1 MGNNSRILEAYSW
14 AEFRAKFNKT
24 ALAQFTDEETG
35 EVFTKV
41 AFIGDTNKVFVGFSS
56 KLGVL
61 SKQELLA
68 SRSELRVVK
77 RLKVNGTDPNNPDHV
92 THTLCK
98 GADSAWEDL
107 D

>member
-1 MGNNSRILEAYSW
+1 MGNNSRILESYSW
-14 AEFRAKFNKT
+14 AEFRAMFNKT

-61 SKQELLA
+61 SKQEILA
-68 SRSELRVVK
+68 SRSELMIVK

-98 GADSAWEDL
+98 CANSAWENL

>member
-1 MGNNSRILEAYSW
+1 MGNTSRILASYSW
-14 AEFRAKFNKT
+14 AEFRAMFNKT

-68 SRSELRVVK
+68 SRGELRIVK
-77 RLKVNGTDPNNPDHV
+77 RLKVGYTNPDDPNAV

>member
-68 SRSELRVVK
+68 SRSELRIVK
-77 RLKVNGTDPNNPDHV
+77 RLKVSGTDPNNPDQV
-92 THTLCK
+92 NHTLCK
-98 GADSAWEDL
+98 GAESAWEDL

>member
-68 SRSELRVVK
+68 SRGELRIVK

-98 GADSAWEDL
+98 SADSAWEDL

>member
-1 MGNNSRILEAYSW
+1 MGNTSRILASYSW
-14 AEFRAKFNKT
+14 AEFRAMFDKT

-41 AFIGDTNKVFVGFSS
+41 AFINDTNKVFVGFSS

-68 SRSELRVVK
+68 SRSELRIVK
-77 RLKVNGTDPNNPDHV
+77 RLKVGYTNPDDPNAI

-98 GADSAWEDL
+98 GADSTWEEL